1 MSQVILFKE
10 ITTEE
15 ALTAIE
21 EEASSYEGLHVEMD
35 DPEQRKFVKGK
46 LSQITDITK
55 KIERAR
61 IDLATAHKNGLN
73 NEAGA
78 IIKRLEDASKPFTDL
93 TDAWKIKRQKILDH
107 KKAQEAEAQKIIDHE
122 NAIMENKVRDM
133 EARELA
139 DKLAAEKEQ
148 ERLNAIAENERL
160 AKEAAEKAEIKA
172 KQDLIDAENKRVY
185 DLNQAEIKAAK
196 DKQDAIDLAAK
207 IERDRVQA
215 EQKAAQDLVDAENKR
230 LADIER
236 TKQESL
242 AEQKAEAQRIADET
256 AKREANPA
264 HVVSICKAAKESLMQ
279 QAGLTEAQ
287 AIDTVKAIRSE
298 LILNVAI
305 KF

>member
-107 KKAQEAEAQKIIDHE
+107 KKAQEAEAQKLIDHE
-122 NAIMENKVRDM
+122 DSIMLNELFDLKKTKIQNRGPLYWYHAESECCGIASDEDELMRICNADGLAEPCSEVVYIKCLKL
-133 EARELA
+133 EAEA
-139 DKLAAEKEQ
+139 NEKE
-148 ERLNAIAENERL
+148 RLKAIEEK
-160 AKEAAEKAEIKA
+160 KESEKA
-172 KQDLIDAENKRVY
+172 
-185 DLNQAEIKAAK
+185 
-196 DKQDAIDLAAK
+196 
-207 IERDRVQA
+207 DR
-215 EQKAAQDLVDAENKR
+215 E
-230 LADIER
+230 ADIE
-236 TKQESL
+236 
-242 AEQKAEAQRIADET
+242 
-256 AKREANPA
+256 
-264 HVVSICKAAKESLMQ
+264 HVKNILTNVKLSLMQ
-279 QAGLTEAQ
+279 CNLTEDQ
-287 AIDTVKAIRSE
+287 ARTVTI
-298 LILNVAI
+298 AI
-305 KF
+305 KNGNIFNTTMKI